1 MNFFLQ
7 NRRTSFFISH
17 LVISCLVA
25 LIACYFIFF
34 IWYPIPLAKAV
45 GVWDI
50 VIIIFAIDIVI
61 GPILGFFV
69 YKEGKKSLKFDLSI
83 IIICQIVA
91 FSYGAYTLNKARP
104 MYIVFAGYNFETVRN
119 NELNDSN
126 GMISLA
132 SRLFSRPKLVVISE
146 KYLAHIHNKSLED
159 DSISLRNPVYYVD
172 VDLRNQ
178 IGRMPLLSTHF
189 LKRFNSKEKVDKI
202 LKKYPESDSWVPLRA
217 NYSDMVV
224 LFNKQNKRIIGIVD
238 LRPW

>member
-1 MNFFLQ
+1 MSYFLQ
-7 NRRTSFFISH
+7 NKRINFFTFHLIISFI
-17 LVISCLVA
+17 VA

-34 IWYPIPLAKAV
+34 IWYPTPLAKAV
-45 GVWDI
+45 GVLNIAVI
-50 VIIIFAIDIVI
+50 VFAIDIVI
-61 GPILGFFV
+61 GPILGLIV

-119 NELNDSN
+119 NELNDSSEI
-126 GMISLA
+126 ISLT
-132 SRLFSRPKLVVISE
+132 SRLFSRPKLVVLSE
-146 KYLAHIHNKSLED
+146 KYLARIHNGSLED

-172 VDLRNQ
+172 VDLKNQ
-178 IGRMPLLSTHF
+178 IGRIPLLSTHF
-189 LKRFNSKEKVDKI
+189 LLRFNSKEKVDKI

-224 LFNKQNKRIIGIVD
+224 LFNKQNKKIVGIVD